1 MRQPLWMSF
10 VIFIFVLSP
19 SWAQDPVQLDPKHYK
34 VEIDNDQVRVL
45 RTHLGPRESSPMHEH
60 PASVVVPQ
68 TTTHLRF
75 TLADCK
81 TEERTFSAGSVR
93 FRPPIKH
100 AAENLDNTDVEV
112 IEIELKTAPPKPAD
126 LKKKKK
132 SNCRL
137 ASVFAK
143 TGGVLGMTIH

>member
-1 MRQPLWMSF
+1 MRQPLWMAF
-10 VIFIFVLSP
+10 AIFTFVLSP

-68 TTTHLRF
+68 TTSHLRF
-75 TLADCK
+75 TLADGK
-81 TEERTFSAGSVR
+81 TEERTFAAGSVR

-100 AAENLDNTDVEV
+100 AVENLDNTDVEV
-112 IEIELKTAPPKPAD
+112 IEIELKTVPPAAKQ
-126 LKKKKK
+126 KKK
-132 SNCRL
+132 
-137 ASVFAK
+137 
-143 TGGVLGMTIH
+143 M